1 MKPIEAFFE
10 DIDHAWM
17 THPAA
22 KIDLRLIG
30 CGALMLQASYERGTK
45 DSDVFETTSLTTAL
59 KAELLRIAGKDTALH
74 ARHRMY
80 VDIVPNGVPFLPA
93 PPRWHPLTGLNTR
106 LRRLEIHVLDVIDIV
121 VSKLKRF
128 HGNDRSDIDAMI
140 QLGLVPHAQLVERFQ
155 SAEFT
160 FDARAV
166 QLPAYVENFNQVE
179 RDMPLAATGS
189 SACGSIATSRW
200 AS

>member
-1 MKPIEAFFE
+1 
-10 DIDHAWM
+10 
-17 THPAA
+17 
-22 KIDLRLIG
+22 
-30 CGALMLQASYERGTK
+30 
-45 DSDVFETTSLTTAL
+45 
-59 KAELLRIAGKDTALH
+59 
-74 ARHRMY
+74 MY

-93 PPRWHPLTGLNTR
+93 PPRWHPLTGLMG

-155 SAEFT
+155 SAFTEFT

-166 QLPAYVENFNQVE
+166 QLPAYVENLNQVE
-179 RDMPLAATGS
+179 RDMLGVGETPFDMS
-189 SACGSIATSRW
+189 NVHY
-200 AS
+200 